1 MRSFPLP
8 GEVTVTPALAAR
20 GRPRSVE
27 ADRAIVTAT
36 LSLLEEQGYAGLT
49 MAGVAERAGVST
61 ATLYRRWSSKEELVV
76 GALAAL
82 VPDRPPTDTGSL
94 EGDLRETLRR
104 MGEHMSGDR
113 GRLLLGLAGEMIRH
127 PALAE
132 AVRARLGLPMQ
143 ENLAA
148 MLDRA
153 AERGEIPPPADI
165 QAAIALIIGP
175 LHYWLLSAQ
184 AVTPAVIETLVP
196 MLSRALGATG
206 RK

>member
-1 MRSFPLP
+1 LP
-8 GEVTVTPALAAR
+8 AETAPTPALALR
-20 GRPRSVE
+20 GRPRSTE
-27 ADRAIVTAT
+27 ADHAIVAAT
-36 LSLLEEQGYAGLT
+36 LSLLEGQGYAGLT

-82 VPDRPPTDTGSL
+82 VPDRPPTDTGTL

-113 GRLLLGLAGEMIRH
+113 GRLLLGLAGQMIRH

-132 AVRARLGLPMQ
+132 AVRARLGLPM
-143 ENLAA
+143 EESLVA
-148 MLDRA
+148 MLERA
-153 AERGEIPPPADI
+153 AARGEIPPPADT
-165 QAAIALIIGP
+165 QVAIALLVGP

-184 AVTPAVIETLVP
+184 TITPDVIDTLAP
-196 MLSRALGATG
+196 MLLRALGAPQ
-206 RK
+206 